1 MAEGAKRAHSDLNM
15 NIEGPRE
22 DLDVVTERPRDFS
35 PAMELSANRNKSFVE
50 ALDHLGNIADNTND
64 LNRTLGSYDW
74 QVDYADRKDQAQMDV
89 QRFEET
95 AQLNLFNSVSATRMD
110 MIRDLENAKIAAKN
124 SGDGASVLEAAHGV
138 LDNYKDAYSD
148 SFAGSQMW
156 SKVMDSEYAQE
167 TQAGIAADYEI
178 QKARMYHNMD
188 QIQSNTYR
196 KVATGAMD
204 VSAGMSQV
212 LKDTADIIGQ
222 VPYDQYV
229 ARMDKSYQQLVLAK
243 ALCFAQTAN
252 GSNAVDIANAY
263 RDLVNQFGE
272 KTFNCYD
279 KQGKQ
284 IFDEEGNPVTYTA
297 TLTPETVHY
306 LLQQAQE
313 FENKASAAGTG
324 GGTKTFE
331 QFREYV
337 GGEDLERYGFSEYL
351 TFSTT
356 SSARKDYDTT
366 MENIKADPNATPKQK
381 LDRLIKVS
389 DYYNNYVMPTVAVFE
404 CSQLNPNA
412 RGNYKKMQQHLN
424 QLDKDLM
431 SNRSMINYSMR
442 FDLDGGGTFELKP
455 QLDYTLMSTSSPE
468 QAAKNT
474 WKAIRDSMR
483 RTLEARNTSDFL
495 YGTNQEFKAA
505 TNAASSVLDRGNLL
519 STSNG
524 KSWINGTAITEGIET
539 FKDMGYAH
547 ADAVGK
553 SGLYAPVAKPLLN
566 KFVSEFTNC
575 VNPKQQNDYTR
586 AAANLLVNSG
596 HSGLL
601 MPNEVLQTKS
611 AEEKRA
617 FNELQKEI
625 YLSAPNLSG
634 IRAMVTKS
642 SMQGTGYYT
651 TEDAQNFLDTKG
663 LKGKQLIGT
672 MSKILKDEAVPAEY
686 RESMMATLA
695 NVAVAYA
702 VTDSLKGSMHPD
714 EQSMIYQGDLESAL
728 KLIVKNNFVELNS
741 PYMKT
746 KVHVGNPALLQG
758 KKIKDYN
765 KQVAEISSLTTD
777 ICDNLYT
784 SLKATGRPVSKS
796 NITADFDA
804 ETGRIGLR
812 VAGQGLG
819 LSRKKDDAFSTSISV
834 PYRYMEAKP
843 RNYSDAQWKSE
854 VSDYISTAAVLSYM
868 ATSPVKESVYIDP
881 ITKNKITSLSLDEV
895 KAKINPNDY
904 TTKLTPAEQTQFNK
918 WAADMRAKGAIHKD
932 DKFQDYDMQGFW
944 KYEVLNNT
952 EHANSTAQ
960 THFPDTYKKPN
971 HETFSIHSKYAVGEN
986 LKLAGSW
993 SADNKTFVRP
1003 KYSSKPD
1010 DAIKLLSVMQNDD
1023 FLTKYAETI
1032 SSGGKIG
1039 VSPAPRYIKEVFKQ
1053 EEYVMTPK
1061 YTSFAGV
1068 VEAPVK
1074 YRRTPEAISKMLDY
1088 AYSKATTY
1096 NKVDLTVNKPLS
1108 YDMQGLNYSGVMSV
1122 AHANGFTI
1130 NRDYDT
1136 KQYGNYVSN
1145 HSKGM
1150 ALDFGVNSNN
1160 MIDNLTGL
1168 VKVSSMQNFTN
1179 MITKNPA
1186 YKNKVNCILTSRPE
1200 LLENKPEYAAYAP
1213 FRALKNSQGKPLFR
1227 DARETDKRL
1236 KLDHTNHFH
1245 VDFKEQVVDAKHRDF
1260 TAAYSALASDMSNTA
1275 ARSYTPV
1282 DNTTARALL
1291 ETFGS
1296 RFNTAE
1302 NTKGQFGMANLTKA
1316 EYEILG
1322 LTGSSVNDPTLQAR
1336 ALANRFQAYS
1346 NALGNTDLAVY
1357 ALAGSKFKS
1366 SDGKIYTI
1374 QEILNSGKI
1383 AGINGQSYTVAAPTK
1398 NGQLDAAAQAAHNAA
1413 YRKYKK
1419 ALKTKR

>member
-1 MAEGAKRAHSDLNM
+1 MAEGAKRAHADLNI
-15 NIEGPRE
+15 NIDGPRE
-22 DLDVVTERPRDFS
+22 ELDVVTERPRDLS
-35 PAMELSANRNKSFVE
+35 PAMELEVNRNKSLVD
-50 ALDHLGNIADNTND
+50 ALDHLGNIADNAND
-64 LNRTLGSYDW
+64 LNRTINAYDW
-74 QVDYADRKDQAQMDV
+74 DVDYKDRSEQMKIEHGII
-89 QRFEET
+89 EET
-95 AQLNLFNSVSATRMD
+95 AQLNLFNEVSATKVK
-110 MIRDLENAKIAAKN
+110 MIKDIENAKEAARN
-124 SGDGASVLEAAHGV
+124 SGDGNVLEAAQGAM
-138 LDNYKDAYSD
+138 DGYKDAFSD
-148 SFAGSQMW
+148 SLEGSKMW
-156 SKVMDSEYAQE
+156 SQVYNSTYAHE
-167 TQAGIAADYEI
+167 TQNGILSDFEI
-178 QKARMYHNMD
+178 AQAKAIHNINQIQNEIFRNVTMGTLDVDSGMKKLLVDTEAMKGHIPNQKYIEMMD
-188 QIQSNTYR
+188 QNYN
-196 KVATGAMD
+196 
-204 VSAGMSQV
+204 
-212 LKDTADIIGQ
+212 
-222 VPYDQYV
+222 
-229 ARMDKSYQQLVLAK
+229 QLVLAK
-243 ALCFAQTAN
+243 ALNLAKVAN
-252 GSNAVDIANAY
+252 GSNATEVANTI
-263 RDLVNQFGE
+263 RNLINQYGKKE
-272 KTFNCYD
+272 YACSD
-279 KQGKQ
+279 GQGKPLT
-284 IFDEEGNPVTYTA
+284 DENGNPITYQA
-297 TLTPETVHY
+297 TLTPATVEE
-306 LLQQAQE
+306 LLRTAQSY
-313 FENKASAAGTG
+313 ENKVSAAGTG

-331 QFREYV
+331 HYKKHV
-337 GGEDLERYGFSEYL
+337 GGEDLEKHGFSEYL

-356 SSARKDYDTT
+356 SSARKDYEDT
-366 MENIKADPNATPKQK
+366 MEGIKADPNLTPKQK

-389 DYYNNYVMPTVAVFE
+389 DYYNNYVMPAVAVYE

-412 RGNYKKMQQHLN
+412 RSNYKKLQQYLN
-424 QLDKDLM
+424 KLDKDLM
-431 SNRSMINYSMR
+431 SNQSMIDYSIS

-495 YGTNQEFKAA
+495 YGTNKDFNAA
-505 TNAASSVLDRGNLL
+505 TNAASAVLDRANLL

-524 KSWINGTAITEGIET
+524 KSWINNTAITEGVET
-539 FKDMGYAH
+539 FKDMGYAYS
-547 ADAVGK
+547 DAVGK
-553 SGLYAPVAKPLLN
+553 SGLYSPVSSTLLN
-566 KFVSEFTNC
+566 KFMSEFTNC

-586 AAANLLVNSG
+586 AVATILINSG

-601 MPNEVLQTKS
+601 MPHDVLKTKS
-611 AEEKRA
+611 DEEKRA
-617 FNELQKEI
+617 FNELQKEM

-651 TEDAQNFLDTKG
+651 TEAAQNFLDTKG
-663 LKGKQLIGT
+663 LKGKQLIGDI
-672 MSKILKDEAVPAEY
+672 SKLLKDEAVPAGY

-714 EQSMIYQGDLESAL
+714 EQSMLYQGDLKSAL
-728 KLIVKNNFVELNS
+728 KLIVTSNFVKLDS

-758 KKIKDYN
+758 KEMKDYG

-777 ICDNLYT
+777 VCDNLYT
-784 SLKATGRPVSKS
+784 SLKATGRAVSKS
-796 NITADFDA
+796 NITADFNA
-804 ETGRIGLR
+804 ENGRIELR

-819 LSRKKDDAFSTSISV
+819 LSRKKDSAFSTSISV

-843 RNYSDAQWKSE
+843 HNYSAAQWKSV
-854 VSDYISTAAVLSYM
+854 VSDYISTSAVLSYM
-868 ATSPVKESVYIDP
+868 ATGPVKESVYVDP

-895 KAKINPNDY
+895 KAKINPNAY

-918 WAADMRAKGAIHKD
+918 WVAGMKAKGAIHKD

-952 EHANSTAQ
+952 KYANSTAQ

-971 HETFSIHSKYAVGEN
+971 HDTFSIHSKYAVGEN

-993 SADNKTFVRP
+993 SEDNKTFIRP
-1003 KYSSKPD
+1003 NYSSKPD
-1010 DAIKLLSVMQNDD
+1010 DAIKLLSVMQSDD
-1023 FLTKYAETI
+1023 FLTKYAETV

-1039 VSPAPRYIKEVFKQ
+1039 VSPAPRYVKEIFKQ
-1053 EEYVMTPK
+1053 SEDTKAAMYTPF
-1061 YTSFAGV
+1061 TGV
-1068 VEAPVK
+1068 TEVSIK
-1074 YRRTPEAISKMLDY
+1074 RRRIPEAISTMLDY

-1096 NKVDLTVNKPLS
+1096 KKIDLTVNKPLS
-1108 YDMQGLNYSGVMSV
+1108 YDMQGLNYSGVISV

-1130 NRDYDT
+1130 NRDYDA

-1160 MIDNLTGL
+1160 MIDNVTGL
-1168 VKVSSMQNFTN
+1168 IKVSSMQNFTN

-1186 YKNKVNCILTSRPE
+1186 YKNRVNCILTSRPE

-1227 DARETDKRL
+1227 DAREVDKRL

-1245 VDFKEQVVDAKHRDF
+1245 VDFKEQVVDANHRDF
-1260 TAAYSALASDMSNTA
+1260 KAAYSALASDMSNTA
-1275 ARSYTPV
+1275 ARSNTPI

-1296 RFNTAE
+1296 RFNTAA
-1302 NTKGQFGMANLTKA
+1302 NAKGQFGMANLTKA
-1316 EYEILG
+1316 EYEMLG

-1336 ALANRFQAYS
+1336 ALANRFQAYA
-1346 NALGNTDLAVY
+1346 NALGNTDLAIY

-1398 NGQLDAAAQAAHNAA
+1398 NGKLDTAAQAAHNAA
-1413 YRKYKK
+1413 YRKYKN